1 MGVFS
6 DIFRRWNYRRPPH
19 TLHGYEDDEELELDR
34 HFRQELE
41 EEDEELEGHEEE
53 ELEGHDKGLEL
64 EELLEHDEDEEL
76 ELEGHEE
83 DEELELEGHEED
95 EEELEDELHFSLAQY
110 PSVCQRS

>member
-6 DIFRRWNYRRPPH
+6 DIFRWWNYRRPPH

-41 EEDEELEGHEEE
+41 EELELDGQEEEL
-53 ELEGHDKGLEL
+53 ELEGHDKELEL

-76 ELEGHEE
+76 ELEGH
-83 DEELELEGHEED
+83 EELELEGHEED